1 MKNDKIIKVC
11 NEAQYR
17 YLEKVIGDKLSDAF
31 KQEYEQYN
39 KFLLET
45 GISVLPDGL
54 YKNGEKLDYGD
65 VRRLYDKFGE
75 RNKKTDEKHILQ
87 TQKETYSNL
96 HNIKT
101 I

>member
-1 MKNDKIIKVC
+1 MKNDKIIKAY
-11 NEAQYR
+11 NEAQYK
-17 YLEKVIGDKLSDAF
+17 YLEKIIEDKLSNTF
-31 KQEYEQYN
+31 KQEYDQYN
-39 KFLLET
+39 EFLFEAN
-45 GISVLPDGL
+45 IAVLPDGL